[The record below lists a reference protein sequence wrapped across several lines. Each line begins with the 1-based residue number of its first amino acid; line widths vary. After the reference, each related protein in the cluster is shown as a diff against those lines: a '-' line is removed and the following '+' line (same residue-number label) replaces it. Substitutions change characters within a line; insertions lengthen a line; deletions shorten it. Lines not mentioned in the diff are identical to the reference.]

1 MKTLRPGPRPFY
13 ALGTMSVLLLLFL
26 VFAGFKTGDWR
37 PAGYGLLLPA
47 LLLGPIAF
55 VRVEVD
61 ATEIRLRNFGVVRK
75 RARFEDIGRSF
86 PNVLA
91 EKDWPV
97 SLTIIGKD
105 GETVLLTVRTKILRK
120 EDVAWLLARPEL
132 KIAR

>member
-13 ALGTMSVLLLLFL
+13 ALGGMSALLLLFL
-26 VFAGFKTGDWR
+26 AFVSLKTGDWR
-37 PAGYGLLLPA
+37 LAVYGLLFPMLV
-47 LLLGPIAF
+47 LTPIAF

-61 ATEIRLRNFGVVRK
+61 ATEIRLRNFGVVWR

-91 EKDWPV
+91 EEDWPV

-105 GETVLLTVRTKILRK
+105 GQTVLMTVRTKILRR
-120 EDVAWLLARPEL
+120 EDVGWLLTRPEL
-132 KIAR
+132 KVAR